1 MEPKMTVT
9 KYATGDVYKVL
20 GQISEAQRLAR
31 PELGELP
38 LTDITHRNK
47 PLMTIVPAWVG
58 EFVKANAAELLE
70 RYETQRRASS
80 ESAE

>member
-38 LTDITHRNK
+38 MTDITHRNK
-47 PLMTIVPAWVG
+47 PVMTIVPAWVG
-58 EFVKANAAELLE
+58 EYVKAHAAELLE
-70 RYETQRRASS
+70 RYEAEQRRTA
-80 ESAE
+80 ES

>member
-1 MEPKMTVT
+1 MEPKVTVT
-9 KYATGDVYKVL
+9 EYATGDVYKVL
-20 GQISEAQRLAR
+20 GKISEGVRLSR

-58 EFVKANAAELLE
+58 EYVKAHAAELLE
-70 RYETQRRASS
+70 RYE
-80 ESAE
+80 AERNATTD